1 MKMRLD
7 IVEFSVEDAHLTMP
21 VPAMDV
27 DLKFKTKKEYLNGT
41 VKNVCAV

>member
-7 IVEFSVEDAHLTMP
+7 IVEFSVEDARLTMP

-27 DLKFKTKKEYLNGT
+27 DLKFQIKKEYLNGT
-41 VKNVCAV
+41 VRNVYAA